1 MGNGITLEAIP
12 MPYIDFAELKS
23 RITIMQAAQMLALT
37 LKASGAQHRGPCPVC
52 DTGGDRALVITP
64 ERGLFYCFPAK
75 IGGDLIKLV
84 AHVKACSQNEAAQL
98 VESQFGGT
106 VPAIPARARG
116 SIPNGSPTVPQNQKA
131 GLNPLPYLEPE
142 HPAIQALG
150 ISPATAAAFA
160 SGYAGK
166 GVLRGRYAV
175 PVHGKDGT
183 LLAYV
188 GVAVSKEQSPSL
200 LFHNFDP
207 GSTIF
212 NANRVAE
219 GGDLFVC
226 RDPLQVLLAVEN
238 GVAPESVVAFLT
250 DGIAAQQLEM
260 LAALM
265 DEKKT
270 EPAQLF

>member
-1 MGNGITLEAIP
+1 
-12 MPYIDFAELKS
+12 MPYIDFADLKS
-23 RITIMQAAQMLALT
+23 RITITQVAEWLALT
-37 LKASGAQHRGPCPVC
+37 LKPSGDQQRGACPIC
-52 DTGGDRALVITP
+52 NTGGDRALVLTP
-64 ERGLFYCFPAK
+64 ARGLFYCFPAK
-75 IGGDLIKLV
+75 VGGDLIKLV
-84 AHVKACSQNEAAQL
+84 AHIKACSQNEAAQL
-98 VESQFGGT
+98 IQSQFGGT
-106 VPAIPARARG
+106 APAIPARASGAVRH
-116 SIPNGSPTVPQNQKA
+116 SSSTAPQNQKA
-131 GLNPLPYLEPE
+131 GLNPLAYLEPE
-142 HPAIQALG
+142 HPAVQALG
-150 ISPATAAAFA
+150 VSPSTAEAFG

-175 PVHGKDGT
+175 PVHSKDGI

-188 GVAVSKEQSPSL
+188 GIAVSKEQSPRL

-212 NANRVAE
+212 NANQLAD

-238 GVAPESVVAFLT
+238 GIAPESVVAFLT

-265 DEKKT
+265 DQKKT
-270 EPAQLF
+270 ELAQLF

>member
-1 MGNGITLEAIP
+1 
-12 MPYIDFAELKS
+12 MPYIDFADLKS
-23 RITIMQAAQMLALT
+23 RITIVQAAEWLALA
-37 LKASGAQHRGPCPVC
+37 LKPSGNQQRGPCPVC
-52 DTGGDRALVITP
+52 NTGGDRALVITP

-75 IGGDLIKLV
+75 VGGDLIKLV

-98 VESQFGGT
+98 IQTQFGGT
-106 VPAIPARARG
+106 VPIGPARAPG
-116 SIPNGSPTVPQNQKA
+116 TVPYRSSTAPQNQKA

-142 HPAIQALG
+142 HPAIQGLG
-150 ISPATAAAFA
+150 ISSATAAAFG

-175 PVHGKDGT
+175 PVHDKDGA

-188 GVAVSKEQSPSL
+188 GIAVAKEQSPRL

-212 NANRVAE
+212 NANRLAE

-226 RDPLQVLLAVEN
+226 RDPLQVLLAVES